1 MRVKNAFFRKF
12 TSDMEKY
19 FLSFFLLFLYLACQT
34 AAEEQQQQPNVKKK
48 SKAISEKRHGCNV
61 EIEN

>member
-19 FLSFFLLFLYLACQT
+19 FPSFFLFSALPCQT